1 MEKKGLLGANS
12 YLRGKVELVPDKLTI
27 VILDSWVNVYTFSS
41 SIEESFAGNCN
52 RGESIFSCLLMDFLL
67 FNFNLCTASGSIRL
81 IYRKE
86 SVWDD
91 VYNIDRIA
99 KGASIRRW
107 DSCTVFDT
115 SHL

>member
-1 MEKKGLLGANS
+1 MEKKGQLGANS
-12 YLRGKVELVPDKLTI
+12 YLRWMVQLIPDKLTI
-27 VILDSWVNVYTFSS
+27 VILGSWVNVYTFNS
-41 SIEESFAGNCN
+41 SIEESFADNCN
-52 RGESIFSCLLMDFLL
+52 GESIFGWLLMDFLL

-91 VYNIDRIA
+91 VYNTDRIE
-99 KGASIRRW
+99 KGASVRRW